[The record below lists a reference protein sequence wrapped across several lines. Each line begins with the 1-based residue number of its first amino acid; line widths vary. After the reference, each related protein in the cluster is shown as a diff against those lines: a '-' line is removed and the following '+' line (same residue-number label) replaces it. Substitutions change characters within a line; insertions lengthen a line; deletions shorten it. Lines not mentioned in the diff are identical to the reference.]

1 MIIKQSEQTELYYPR
16 QTGPDSQGWA
26 LHDRH
31 GRERRMSVRSRGE
44 AAPQMLLPS
53 VQNSSCWS
61 GRMTGGF
68 CLSALGESTQVIR
81 GNCRPMSPLAVQN
94 VHLQA
99 VSLHSLTHGR
109 QPEKRRTE
117 NHCGNRC
124 GHPEK
129 HAVSKTEFLTLM
141 TSFQQI
147 SLPARSSSTCP
158 KLPASSP
165 MKATAGCSSQSGTHA
180 RS

>member
-1 MIIKQSEQTELYYPR
+1 MQP
-16 QTGPDSQGWA
+16 PPNA
-26 LHDRH
+26 
-31 GRERRMSVRSRGE
+31 
-44 AAPQMLLPS
+44 LPS
-53 VQNSSCWS
+53 AQNSSCRS
-61 GRMTGGF
+61 GQVTGGF
-68 CLSALGESTQVIR
+68 CRSAPGESTQVIR

-94 VHLQA
+94 VHFQA

-109 QPEKRRTE
+109 QPEKRRTV
-117 NHCGNRC
+117 NHPGNSR
-124 GHPEK
+124 GHPET
-129 HAVSKTEFLTLM
+129 HTVSKTRFLTLM

-147 SLPARSSSTCP
+147 SLPACSSSTCP